1 MNMPVVLGLCWILSA
16 SPAPAGGQDGLAP
29 VYRTWLED
37 VSPIILPT
45 EREVFLK
52 LRTDTER
59 EKFIRFFWR
68 QRDPLPDTEDN
79 EFYAEYMERI
89 RFADRNFGIGSSR
102 RGSRTDRGFFHLLLG
117 KPLERNIFATHA
129 DIWPLELWFYK
140 GEQQYGLPAYFYLIF
155 YQPQGLGE
163 YRLYYPG
170 VEGPEKLV
178 IPNRSARTITRTEAL
193 RIIRQVNTELG
204 SASRSYLPGEAPLGA
219 ESFASDNI
227 IASVRSLP
235 GKKYSDSYARTY
247 LSYKDY
253 VATEYSDNFIT
264 AASKVRL
271 FRSAGQPFL
280 HWSIE
285 PDRMSFAPRGDGFFA
300 GFELVIRMED
310 SSGRLLLEKTEE
322 IPVRLTSAQYK
333 DHERRRFA
341 FQDVLPVIPG
351 DHKFFFLLKNK
362 TGRDFT
368 SFETRVSVPSDE
380 SGPRLSSLL
389 LFHGSEGVRD
399 PRSRDFKAFT
409 FDGVRYL
416 VGAKNEFLPTENLGA
431 FIQVAGANGEGAG
444 PRASL
449 VLDVYSLDT
458 GARILDR
465 SIDPA
470 AASSASGD
478 GIVFGSIPLAD
489 VKPGYYRAEA
499 SLVVGGEKM
508 RTEKE
513 NFIVLAQTYP
523 VLPWIYAA
531 VHEPFPS
538 PEHLRLLGSEHFLAG
553 DYGRA
558 ASLLELAFRMKDEP
572 ETRLLWGRAL
582 FGLARFRDSLDLL
595 VPLYDASGDRQ
606 AAKVIALDFAGLKD
620 WKAALVYLDKLL
632 EGATEIGVLNLA
644 GECRLNLGQADQ
656 ALSLFRKSLSLDPAQ
671 AEIRTLAEKAQKEI
685 ERK

>member
-1 MNMPVVLGLCWILSA
+1 MNVPLVLGFCWMLFA
-16 SPAPAGGQDGLAP
+16 STASAGGQDGLAP
-29 VYRTWLED
+29 AYRTWLED
-37 VSPIILPT
+37 VSPIIIPT

-52 LRTDTER
+52 LRSDAER
-59 EKFIRFFWR
+59 DKFIRFFWR
-68 QRDPLPDTEDN
+68 QRDPLPDTKDN

-89 RFADRNFGIGSSR
+89 RFADQYFGIGSSK
-102 RGSRTDRGFFHLLLG
+102 RGSRTERGLFYLLLG
-117 KPLERNIFATHA
+117 KPLERTFFTTYS

-170 VEGPEKLV
+170 IEGPEKLV
-178 IPNRSARTITRTEAL
+178 IPNQSTRTITRADAL
-193 RIIRQVNTELG
+193 RVIRQVNTELG
-204 SASRSYLPGEAPLGA
+204 SASRSYLPGETPLGM
-219 ESFASDNI
+219 ESFSSDNI

-235 GKKYSDSYARTY
+235 GKKYSDSYARNY

-253 VATEYSDNFIT
+253 VETDYSDSFIT

-285 PDRMSFAPRGDGFFA
+285 PDKMSFAPRGDGFFA
-300 GFELVIRMED
+300 GFELIVRMED
-310 SSGRLLLEKTEE
+310 SSGKLLLEKTEE
-322 IPVRLTSAQYK
+322 IPLRLTAAQYK
-333 DHERRRFA
+333 DHEHRRFA
-341 FQDVLPVIPG
+341 FQDILPVIPG
-351 DHKFFFLLKNK
+351 NHRLFFLLKNK

-368 SFETRVSVPSDE
+368 SFETRVSVPQDE

-409 FDGVRYL
+409 FDGVRYI
-416 VGAKNEFLPTENLGA
+416 VSAKNEFLTTENLGA
-431 FIQVAGANGEGAG
+431 FIQVAGANEAGAD
-444 PRASL
+444 PRPSL
-449 VLDVYSLDT
+449 VLEVFSLDS
-458 GARILDR
+458 GALVLDR
-465 SIDPA
+465 KTDL
-470 AASSASGD
+470 ASASFVSGD
-478 GIVFGSIPLAD
+478 GVVFGSIALAD

-499 SLVVGGEKM
+499 SLVSGGAKI

-513 NFIVLAQTYP
+513 NFIVLSQPYP
-523 VLPWIYAA
+523 VLPWAYAG

-538 PEHLRLLGSEHFLAG
+538 PEHLRLLGSEYFLAG
-553 DYGRA
+553 DYGQ
-558 ASLLELAFRMKDEP
+558 ASNLLERAFRMKDDP
-572 ETRLLWGRAL
+572 ETRLLLGRAL
-582 FGLARFRDSLDLL
+582 FGLTRFRDSLDLL
-595 VPLYDASGDRQ
+595 VPLHDASGDRQ

-620 WKAALVYLDKLL
+620 WSSALVYLDKLL
-632 EGATEIGVLNLA
+632 AGATEIGVLNLA

-656 ALSLFRKSLSLDPAQ
+656 ALPLFQKSLSLDPAQ
-671 AEIRTLAEKAQKEI
+671 AAIRALEEKARRAL